1 MTTGACD
8 RLQSLAIEGR
18 SLPPDLR
25 DHADSCD
32 ECRFFVSLS
41 RNMGASGA
49 PADDGLEATMRALVA
64 SGEPLLGRWRIE
76 ALLGRGGQGVVC
88 RATDLETEEAVAV
101 KVVRLPAEGAARVAQ
116 EVANARRVRHPGVC
130 RTFHFER
137 HGRLGVVVMEL
148 VDGPTLAEQR
158 ARLAQAPRDGIRV
171 MRAVCE
177 GVDAA
182 HRAGV
187 LHLDLK
193 PRNVLLRGGTD
204 PVVTD
209 FGLSERV
216 GDVGSARPTGGTP
229 AYMAPEQRDGRDVD
243 VRTDVYALGKMLA
256 EVVPDAPRRVRRI
269 VERAT
274 AADPA
279 ERYPDVRSMLRHLE
293 PRRSSTATR
302 AAAVV
307 AGLFVL
313 LGLALILVPAPLP
326 PRPAWRTDLWSEDDV
341 PRDAWNVARNTSG
354 AALPALTASKAPAGC
369 ARHLPELQDGVTQYN
384 NWEHGF
390 AFPRATPMCVNLDL
404 LGQCGPRDPSAAHCT
419 LRDGGEG
426 QLDPGE
432 PRCSERWVDVELP
445 RVERVFAA
453 RLWFHGAE
461 ETPRQ
466 VRVLVGLDDGSWTE
480 VFRTA
485 QNVWSRGNAV
495 YDAGGAQ
502 GFSAPS
508 TFSFPTRDARRVRVA
523 MTPCKSFGSDEWAD
537 PPAAGWIYEVE
548 VYAHV
553 SRLDAWLRTAGLR

>member
-1 MTTGACD
+1 
-8 RLQSLAIEGR
+8 
-18 SLPPDLR
+18 
-25 DHADSCD
+25 
-32 ECRFFVSLS
+32 
-41 RNMGASGA
+41 
-49 PADDGLEATMRALVA
+49 
-64 SGEPLLGRWRIE
+64 
-76 ALLGRGGQGVVC
+76 
-88 RATDLETEEAVAV
+88 
-101 KVVRLPAEGAARVAQ
+101 
-116 EVANARRVRHPGVC
+116 
-130 RTFHFER
+130 
-137 HGRLGVVVMEL
+137 
-148 VDGPTLAEQR
+148 
-158 ARLAQAPRDGIRV
+158 
-171 MRAVCE
+171 
-177 GVDAA
+177 
-182 HRAGV
+182 
-187 LHLDLK
+187 
-193 PRNVLLRGGTD
+193 
-204 PVVTD
+204 
-209 FGLSERV
+209 
-216 GDVGSARPTGGTP
+216 
-229 AYMAPEQRDGRDVD
+229 
-243 VRTDVYALGKMLA
+243 
-256 EVVPDAPRRVRRI
+256 VRRI

-390 AFPRATPMCVNLDL
+390 AFPRATPMCVNLEL